1 MSSCFAATRDRKAG
15 NVLMMHYRIAL
26 GGDPA
31 EAAVAIRKRV
41 AERGRLFDGMPGL
54 ERKFFLLDP
63 VDPTYATLYLWREP
77 EAALAFLQGSFF
89 AGVIASFGRPAVRL
103 LLPTRIELPQAL
115 PKTVTLLD
123 PADRISSGHRIEAV
137 DPLDGSTFALVFAE
151 AGHGRRFELLYATRS
166 DLGIAA

>member
-1 MSSCFAATRDRKAG
+1 M
-15 NVLMMHYRIAL
+15 LLMHYRIAL

-31 EAAVAIRKRV
+31 EAAAAIRKRV

-89 AGVIASFGRPAVRL
+89 AGVIASFGRPAVRI
-103 LLPTRIELPQAL
+103 LLPTRIELGQVL
-115 PKTVTLLD
+115 PKTVSLLD
-123 PADRISSGHRIEAV
+123 PAADDSSGARIEAI
-137 DPLDGSTFALVFAE
+137 DPLDGSPFALAFAE
-151 AGHGRRFELLYATRS
+151 TERGRRFELLYATRS
-166 DLGIAA
+166 DLSIAA